1 MASSLSGGLVASLA
15 TLILSFAL
23 AYLVA
28 AALYNCFFHPLAK
41 YPGPFWASIS
51 TLWYQRTVRNG
62 IRENC
67 QLPLHEKYGPF
78 VRIGPNTLA
87 ISDPAAIET
96 IYGPNRKTGQPFE
109 KAEFYDGFWAHIGP
123 RQDSFSE
130 TNEMKHSQRRRIQA
144 PLYTQSAVLGYEPCV
159 DRIIGLF
166 HRRLDGFSRTSEAF
180 DISIWIRKYT
190 FDVLGEIFFGREEG
204 FGMLRDDVDYN
215 DWCEC
220 MNTMPDIGASITY
233 IPYGLRTAYMI
244 SQVILGGKAA
254 RQGVAGLTKVV
265 ADAKKTAQD
274 RLRAQ
279 ETDSGATTRKD
290 MLSKLIDLV
299 KTRGGEL
306 NWTMLDVT
314 TEIWAVIWA
323 GADTTAIA
331 LTAVFYF
338 THKHPHVLSK
348 LRSEIDEA
356 FDSGKLTSPVRFKDT
371 IRLPFLNAVV
381 KESMRLHPSLGTGLP
396 RVVPPSGAEIAGRW
410 IPGNT
415 TVIMNQNA
423 VHLDP
428 NVFGPDPKA
437 FVPERWLDE
446 NRATIMSRH
455 DMSFGYGTR
464 ICVGRHITMIEMY
477 KLLPVLL
484 RFYTFEFADP
494 NAEWSVWHGWF
505 QHQKNVN
512 VTVRERRDGVEG

>member
-1 MASSLSGGLVASLA
+1 MMLSLSGEVAASLA

-28 AALYNCFFHPLAK
+28 AALYNRFFHPLAK
-41 YPGPFWASIS
+41 YPGPFWASVS
-51 TLWYQRTVRNG
+51 TLWYHRTVRNG

-67 QLPLHEKYGPF
+67 QSPLHEKYGPF

-96 IYGPNRKTGQPFE
+96 IYRPNRKTGQPFQ
-109 KAEFYDGFWAHIGP
+109 KAQFYDGFWAHIGP

-130 TNEMKHSQRRRIQA
+130 RNETKHSQRRRIQA

-159 DRIIGLF
+159 DRIISLF
-166 HRRLDGFSRTSEAF
+166 QRRLDGFSRTSEAF
-180 DISIWIRKYT
+180 DISVWIRRYT

-204 FGMLRDDVDYN
+204 F
-215 DWCEC
+215 
-220 MNTMPDIGASITY
+220 
-233 IPYGLRTAYMI
+233 
-244 SQVILGGKAA
+244 
-254 RQGVAGLTKVV
+254 

-274 RLRAQ
+274 RLQAQ
-279 ETDSGATTRKD
+279 ESDSGGTPRKD

-299 KTRGGEL
+299 KTRGEEL
-306 NWTMLDVT
+306 KWTMLDVT

-338 THKHPHVLSK
+338 THKNPHVLSK
-348 LRSEIDEA
+348 LRLEIDEA

-371 IRLPFLNAVV
+371 IQLPFLNAVV

-410 IPGNT
+410 VPGNT

-437 FVPERWLDE
+437 FVPERWLNED
-446 NRATIMSRH
+446 RAAIMSRH
-455 DMSFGYGTR
+455 DMSFGYGSR
-464 ICVGRHITMIEMY
+464 ICIGRHITMIEMY

-484 RFYTFEFADP
+484 RFYEFEFADP
-494 NAEWSVWHGWF
+494 NGEWSVWHGWF
-505 QHQKNVN
+505 QHQRNVK
-512 VTVRERRDGVEG
+512 VTVRERRNFVKG